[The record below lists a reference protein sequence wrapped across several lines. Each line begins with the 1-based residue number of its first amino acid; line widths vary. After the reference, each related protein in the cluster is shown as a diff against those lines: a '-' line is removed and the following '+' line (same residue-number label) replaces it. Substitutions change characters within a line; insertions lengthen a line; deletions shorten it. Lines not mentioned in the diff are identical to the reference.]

1 LTNARVCP
9 SKLCWLVPSTK
20 RNRKTSNC
28 VRSLTDDAI
37 TATRTHRA
45 PEHTN
50 EKTTTRDGWVAVVQF
65 GGVGCE
71 RGDPEERCC
80 GSWHFSLSPN
90 THTHTRTGAHTR
102 TYAGWY
108 SLCWTFCLG
117 KQVDSVIVRL
127 HANLPEVVRESFF
140 QRELVGLVNW
150 VCHGWRHP
158 SRFWNFTTENSL
170 T

>member
-90 THTHTRTGAHTR
+90 THTHSNRCTHTNIRGVVLTLLDLLPWKTGRQRHRTPSCEPSRGCAGVFLPTGA
-102 TYAGWY
+102 
-108 SLCWTFCLG
+108 CWPRQLG
-117 KQVDSVIVRL
+117 
-127 HANLPEVVRESFF
+127 LPW
-140 QRELVGLVNW
+140 LG
-150 VCHGWRHP
+150 HP